1 MTLPDSFT
9 AFDIAVAVVVILAAI
24 FGFASGTLKSI
35 AGLITVL
42 VAAFLAVA
50 FSPIIEPYF
59 TSIVTSDNWRHIG
72 AHLILFFLALIII
85 GLVLRLLVSAIAPKP
100 TLGDSLAGLI
110 IGLLRGAA
118 LALLFVMMVDSFPVG
133 DPPPS
138 WLSAAWS
145 KPYLSNVGKQIHDN
159 VPASFW
165 EMVGNLQRT
174 VRRD

>member
-1 MTLPDSFT
+1 MTIPDTFT
-9 AFDIAVAVVVILAAI
+9 AFDIAVAVIVLLAAI

-42 VAAFLAVA
+42 LSALLAVA
-50 FSPIIEPYF
+50 FAPIIEPYF

-72 AHLILFFLALIII
+72 AHLILFIIALIII

-110 IGLLRGAA
+110 IGFLRGAL
-118 LALLFVMMVDSFPVG
+118 LALLFVMMIDAFPIG
-133 DPPPS
+133 DPPS

-145 KPYLSNVGKQIHDN
+145 KPYLSNVGKQIRDN

-165 EMVGNLQRT
+165 EMVSNLQRT